1 MQRMKIILGIA
12 LYVAGLTL
20 LIIAPHPLYYQAP
33 IDVLLP
39 SLATIF
45 LCAALTVFGVFILGI
60 GLRVDL
66 QKDFKLFLIGTIVAG
81 AWMFLVMLPIMLLPL
96 PEEVS
101 VLAMSFSLLL
111 LVLMVICRKKWSEKR
126 KEKSKKE
133 VERKAEEV

>member
-45 LCAALTVFGVFILGI
+45 LCAAMTVFGVFILGV
-60 GLRVDL
+60 GLRADL
-66 QKDFKLFLIGTIVAG
+66 QKDSKLFLIGTTVAG
-81 AWMFLVMLPIMLLPL
+81 AWMFLIMLPINA
-96 PEEVS
+96 S
-101 VLAMSFSLLL
+101 VASRGSA
-111 LVLMVICRKKWSEKR
+111 RHR
-126 KEKSKKE
+126 
-133 VERKAEEV
+133 